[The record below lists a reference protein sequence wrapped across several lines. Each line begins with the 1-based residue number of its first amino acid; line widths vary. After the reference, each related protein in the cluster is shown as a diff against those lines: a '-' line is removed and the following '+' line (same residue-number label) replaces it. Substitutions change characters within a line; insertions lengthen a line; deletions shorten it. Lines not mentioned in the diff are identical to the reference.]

1 MDKNRIN
8 FNFYQRLYELEDVF
22 LGVLDFGHLAK
33 TILVTVINETQS
45 TAGILY
51 WVDDIQPEYKIKTI
65 TGIPTNDINSVTKIL
80 RQPGGLLE
88 KFATEPEGFLLEN
101 LTGAAAADRFPEMAK
116 LADLYQNIMVVPL
129 RTSSKNLGLMIL
141 FNTEITYTQAQLQLL
156 TAFASRAAVH
166 LDNARLYQVAQET
179 ALENARLY
187 VNISK
192 LYQQATTDELTGL
205 YNRNYL
211 LQRTKE
217 ELKKAWRFK
226 QPLSVIFIDLDY
238 FKNINDEHG
247 HQTGDQVLTEFGE
260 FIKSLIRE
268 YDIACRF
275 GGEEFVILLPQTY
288 IHNAMDLAERLREQ
302 IQNYRFVAPKNIA
315 LTACFGVNAISDSL
329 NEAAVLEE
337 EDLVSQLESLIAGAD
352 AALYRAKNQGRNLV
366 ISHQGML

>member
-1 MDKNRIN
+1 MNKNLTN
-8 FNFYQRLYELEDVF
+8 HNFYQRLYELENVF
-22 LGVLDFGHLAK
+22 LGELDFSHLAK
-33 TILVTVINETQS
+33 NILVTVINETQS

-51 WVDDIQPEYKIKTI
+51 WMDDVQLEYKIKTI
-65 TGIPTNDINSVTKIL
+65 TGIQTTNINFVTKIL

-88 KFATEPEGFLLEN
+88 KFATKPESLLLET
-101 LTGAAAADRFPEMAK
+101 LTGTAADNFSGMAE
-116 LADLYQNIMVVPL
+116 LADLYRSTMVVPL
-129 RTSSKNLGLMIL
+129 SASSKNLGLMIL
-141 FNTEITYTQAQLQLL
+141 FTSKNNYTKEQLRLL
-156 TAFASRAAVH
+156 TAFAPRAAVH

-179 ALENARLY
+179 ALENSRLY

-205 YNRNYL
+205 SNRNYL

-238 FKNINDEHG
+238 FKSINDKHG
-247 HQTGDQVLTEFGE
+247 HQTGDQVLMEFGE

-288 IHNAMDLAERLREQ
+288 LHNARDLAERLREK
-302 IQNYRFVAPKNIA
+302 IQNYRFVTPKNIA

-329 NEAAVLEE
+329 NDAAVLDE
-337 EDLVSQLESLIAGAD
+337 EDLVSQMESLIAGAD
-352 AALYRAKNQGRNLV
+352 EALYRAKYQGRNLV
-366 ISHQGML
+366 VSHQEAP